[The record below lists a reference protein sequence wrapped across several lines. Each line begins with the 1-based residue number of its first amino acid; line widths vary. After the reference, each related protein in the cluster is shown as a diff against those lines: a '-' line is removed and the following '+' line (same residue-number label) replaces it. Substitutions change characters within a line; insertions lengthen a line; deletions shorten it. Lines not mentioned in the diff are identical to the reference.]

1 VNELGLTKE
10 YLSLFLNNR
19 GLAYYHL
26 KNFTDAIKDFDDA
39 ISSVDGTNSE
49 NFFNRGNVY
58 LNMEE
63 YRLAHADFDQAI
75 FLNKNEAKFRHAKG
89 LAF

>member
-1 VNELGLTKE
+1 
-10 YLSLFLNNR
+10 LNNR

-39 ISSVDGTNSE
+39 IAAVYGTNSE

-63 YRLAHADFDQAI
+63 FKLAHGDFDEAI
-75 FLNKNEAKFRHAKG
+75 SLNKNEAKLRHAKG